1 MLGTRR
7 GAPARSPRARR
18 HEGDEPGDRGQ
29 RLLRAVDDEVDE
41 AVLGRIDRRRR
52 DRRCVKRAPST
63 STVRSPVAGEQR
75 ADLGRVAE
83 DSSGHRDPVL
93 APDEGVERTEL
104 GEPFGTGDLA
114 APDAAAVG
122 EVHERDALADGQVHQ
137 PLEALVADDPAR
149 AVEDGRVVGGDDD
162 GGPADRGEP
171 TDPGVAGMDRAGGV
185 ARRVGVLE
193 GVGERPDLLEAARV
207 DEGGDARPH
216 VAAGLVGVGAAVDE
230 LGAGV
235 VLLQR
240 GGAERRHPGDSRR
253 RVGARRRHGQHVLQP
268 ASGRSASAGT
278 RRWARRARSATS
290 TSRVDDGAIISST
303 P

>member
-1 MLGTRR
+1 MLGRAA
-7 GAPARSPRARR
+7 GAPARCPRARW

-29 RLLRAVDDEVDE
+29 RLIRAVDDEVDE
-41 AVLGRIDRRRR
+41 AVLGRIDRRGATGDGEAGPVDEHRE
-52 DRRCVKRAPST
+52 
-63 STVRSPVAGEQR
+63 VAGRREQR
-75 ADLGRVAE
+75 ADLGRVTE
-83 DSSGHRDPVL
+83 DSSRHRDPVL

-137 PLEALVADDPAR
+137 PLEALVADDPAG
-149 AVEDGRVVGGDDD
+149 AVEDGRVVGGDHD

-171 TDPGVAGMDRAGGV
+171 TDPGVAGMDRPGGV
-185 ARRVGVLE
+185 PSRVGVLE

-216 VAAGLVGVGAAVDE
+216 VAACLVGVGAAVDE